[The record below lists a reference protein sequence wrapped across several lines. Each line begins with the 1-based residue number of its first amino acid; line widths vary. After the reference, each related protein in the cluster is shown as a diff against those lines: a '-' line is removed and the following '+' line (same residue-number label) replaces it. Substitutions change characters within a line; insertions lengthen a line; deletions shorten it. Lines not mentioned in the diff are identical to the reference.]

1 MLSVSTVF
9 GSVSQPHYPETQTR
23 NSVPMKWGKPLMACV
38 GSLSPSPPRHRPADP
53 RLPSTVCY
61 IATATDGT
69 AALHYTS
76 VQQVALSVTVR
87 AGSVCVWGGGGGGCR
102 SVSCKCVWGVE
113 ACRSRSESF
122 NLSYT
127 DTLPGHLFIAGLDLS
142 YTDTLPDHLF
152 TCGLYATPQSQSRI
166 MFTLELETMIHPPS
180 LTRIFAHLRALPNRL
195 PGRPGQPV

>member
-1 MLSVSTVF
+1 MNFHAFCINSLWLRKPTSLS
-9 GSVSQPHYPETQTR
+9 R
-23 NSVPMKWGKPLMACV
+23 NTDQELCPYELGKACV

-87 AGSVCVWGGGGGGCR
+87 AGSVCVCGGGGCR
-102 SVSCKCVWGVE
+102 SVSCKCVWGGGGVE

-127 DTLPGHLFIAGLDLS
+127 DTLPGHLFIPGLDLS
-142 YTDTLPDHLF
+142 Y
-152 TCGLYATPQSQSRI
+152 R
-166 MFTLELETMIHPPS
+166 HPP
-180 LTRIFAHLRALPNRL
+180 
-195 PGRPGQPV
+195 